1 MTMLRPEAAKL
12 RALALTLTFST
23 GEAAAVLVPE
33 AAVFWLSCSIICMV
47 IMATPDPTP
56 APARA
61 QRPKRER
68 EVYMAKFADILCFF
82 ACGEFFVV
90 GRRGCGLPLARGQLV
105 SRVHEGRHPPRR
117 RYRLPRRVPHVAH
130 GRQVCSRR
138 GERGRAPPGEP
149 RQRGRRRR
157 DAAPALHVLRPHQHE
172 QPPRCLFLRGA
183 RDDARGG

>member
-1 MTMLRPEAAKL
+1 MSLLRPEAAKL

-33 AAVFWLSCSIICMV
+33 DAVFWLSRSIICMV
-47 IMATPDPTP
+47 IMATPDPTPTP

-90 GRRGCGLPLARGQLV
+90 GRRGCDASNVIIPLQVVDDDRNL
-105 SRVHEGRHPPRR
+105 RVMLGH
-117 RYRLPRRVPHVAH
+117 
-130 GRQVCSRR
+130 
-138 GERGRAPPGEP
+138 
-149 RQRGRRRR
+149 
-157 DAAPALHVLRPHQHE
+157 
-172 QPPRCLFLRGA
+172 
-183 RDDARGG
+183 

>member
-1 MTMLRPEAAKL
+1 MSLLRPEAAKL

-33 AAVFWLSCSIICMV
+33 DAVFWLSCSIICMV
-47 IMATPDPTP
+47 IMATPDPTPTP

-90 GRRGCGLPLARGQLV
+90 GRRGCVSKQASFKNRTQLQAKAKV
-105 SRVHEGRHPPRR
+105 MVIRISSS
-117 RYRLPRRVPHVAH
+117 
-130 GRQVCSRR
+130 Q
-138 GERGRAPPGEP
+138 
-149 RQRGRRRR
+149 
-157 DAAPALHVLRPHQHE
+157 
-172 QPPRCLFLRGA
+172 
-183 RDDARGG
+183 

>member
-1 MTMLRPEAAKL
+1 MSLLRPEAAKL

-33 AAVFWLSCSIICMV
+33 DAVFWLSCSIICMV
-47 IMATPDPTP
+47 IMATPDPTPTP

-90 GRRGCGLPLARGQLV
+90 GRRGCV
-105 SRVHEGRHPPRR
+105 SFFFRERAHRDIGGDRHG
-117 RYRLPRRVPHVAH
+117 VQ
-130 GRQVCSRR
+130 GGRR
-138 GERGRAPPGEP
+138 GERDRGMAESAGSGMRSGLHHRPRKGGHRGFALHAGQPGRPRAPK
-149 RQRGRRRR
+149 
-157 DAAPALHVLRPHQHE
+157 
-172 QPPRCLFLRGA
+172 
-183 RDDARGG
+183 